1 MTKILYY
8 EVEDNRYAA
17 LGLLGSYFSY
27 TAHGWSARSG
37 NGYGPPVIGYAANRV
52 WEWDPDTDVVR
63 YVKNRETGRGSEVNK
78 NEFLL
83 VQLKAKEY
91 KDEIG

>member
-8 EVEDNRYAA
+8 EVEDSRGFVV
-17 LGLLGSYFSY
+17 GLRGNYFSY

-37 NGYGPPVIGYAANRV
+37 NSYGPPVIGYAANRV
-52 WEWDPDTDVVR
+52 WEWDSDTDVVR
-63 YVKNRETGRGSEVNK
+63 YIKNRETGRGSEVNK